1 MVPSFGVNEDDNHV
15 SQIFKPL
22 LPGRAVLGGGKSNL
36 VLPQVSRVNIS
47 ILIVFVQCFVLH
59 INIMKETSLEL
70 IKMKISMSHD
80 WALLNSRYIHTLKFK
95 LDLE

>member
-1 MVPSFGVNEDDNHV
+1 LLHFLSHY
-15 SQIFKPL
+15 SQL
-22 LPGRAVLGGGKSNL
+22 AALGGGQSNL

-47 ILIVFVQCFVLH
+47 MLIVFVQCFVLH

-70 IKMKISMSHD
+70 IKMNISMSLD
-80 WALLNSRYIHTLKFK
+80 WALLNSQYIHTLKFK